1 MVNFFVRMYISYAL
15 FRPNSNCGLCFNGPA
30 WPNKTYFGFLSYLVH
45 KKFCHAI
52 NIAHFFMAC
61 GVKKIAYIVRK
72 IINNELF
79 WKGNQFYLLPCACHC
94 YLKAICK
101 QFPAT
106 ALKLPFVPKYHQIWW
121 YICKILKL
129 SVTASWSR

>member
-1 MVNFFVRMYISYAL
+1 MTQQSVIRIPIIFGQNFCR
-15 FRPNSNCGLCFNGPA
+15 
-30 WPNKTYFGFLSYLVH
+30 
-45 KKFCHAI
+45 AI
-52 NIAHFFMAC
+52 NIAHFSLAF
-61 GVKKIAYIVRK
+61 GLKKVVYIVRK
-72 IINNELF
+72 IINNETSG
-79 WKGNQFYLLPCACHC
+79 KQKQFYLSPCACYC

-129 SVTASWSR
+129 SVTYVWNSQRMRNPWGIIRRSTCSILQTPPLIFRSW